1 MKKKAFLSLFAIL
14 ALLCSQLLLTG
25 ASEMPVVTE
34 PTGSPAVTAPA
45 EEEPAPAQSEAPL
58 FTYILQDGGV
68 ILTGYNGSDVLLL
81 IPEQVDGLPVV
92 GIASLGNAPTV
103 RELRIPDGVR
113 FLGAGAFDG
122 CTALEV
128 VHLGS
133 GVSYIDPALFLSC
146 PNLIGIFVDED
157 NDTYRD
163 IDGVV
168 YNEEGDTLVAYP
180 IGRKTAY
187 DLPEGVSNIEAL
199 DQPAYQNVVLNAANE
214 EYTTVDG
221 VTYTADMTTVVSCD
235 PSKAGAYVM
244 PDTVTTIQPNAFLK
258 CVNLTSVSISPKVT
272 EIAYAAFADCSA
284 LQSVDIPDS
293 VVTIGESSFGGCTAL
308 EQVEIPGSVETLEGS
323 AFQRSGLTSVVI
335 PDSVKTI
342 GEYGFESTPLRSA
355 VIGNGMEE
363 IGWGAFQY
371 CGELT
376 TVDLGTSV
384 QYIGDS
390 AFSDCT
396 KLQAIVIPDSTT
408 HLGNNIFSGCTKLQA
423 IVIPDSVTYL
433 GYSAFSGCTSLA
445 SVHLGTGLTRV
456 EGSTFYGCEAL
467 TSIEIPD
474 TITSIGG
481 SAFANCGLTGIEI
494 PGSVTEIGG
503 GAFSYCPLETLT
515 IENGVQ
521 TIGDSAFA
529 YTALKTLSLPDSV
542 TLIGDNA
549 FLGCENL
556 ASVDL
561 PDTDVSLG
569 AHALDGTSWF
579 NSQPE
584 GVVYTDRVLY
594 RQKGDI
600 LTDTT
605 VTVNDGTLAI
615 ADHAFKDGGPSAS
628 GAAGADYNLAGLTGV
643 QLPEGLLRIGDNA
656 FAGCQNLRT
665 INLPDSI
672 HTIEEKTFDGCSS
685 LTEIELPASVTEV
698 AYRTFAGCTSLSH
711 VELPEGLTSIDE
723 YAFLNCSSLV
733 AVDLPDT
740 VKSLGAG
747 AFGGC
752 TALTG
757 IEIPASVNSIY
768 YGGENEDGYN
778 YDTFRDCTS
787 LMGIHVAED
796 NPVFASVNGVLY
808 NKEKTKVL
816 FTPAANGQLA
826 AEGLEVTAPA
836 KQTYAVNEELDTD
849 GLEVFVRF
857 NDGCREEV
865 QDYELS
871 PFDSSTPGD
880 KTITVTSGEM
890 STSFTVKVE
899 NPSKFVIDS
908 VSGWNGDTVTL
919 TVRAENNPGVASVR
933 HTLTFDPAVFQ
944 YVSCEQA
951 EGLPGFREVNEEQAA
966 AGQITIVW
974 VNAADYQGEIF
985 YTLTLKIAD
994 TAEAGNYTVGMTF
1007 GERDNMNA
1015 ALQPVA
1021 FTPASGT
1028 VEVKNYTA
1036 GDLTGDGEPSM
1047 DDALLLAQVLSGQ
1060 SIVLTDEQEKAAD
1073 LNRDGLLD
1081 LADVILLAQMLAA
1094 QE

>member
-45 EEEPAPAQSEAPL
+45 EEEPAPAQPEAPL
-58 FTYILQDGGV
+58 FTYILQDGGA

-146 PNLIGIFVDED
+146 PNLIGILVDEE

-187 DLPEGVSNIEAL
+187 DLPQGVSNIEAL
-199 DQPAYQNVVLNAANE
+199 DQPAYQNVVLNASNE

-244 PDTVTTIQPNAFLK
+244 PDTVTTIQPNAFLQ
-258 CVNLTSVSISPKVT
+258 CVSLTSVSISPKVT
-272 EIAYAAFADCSA
+272 EIAYAAFADCTA

-293 VVTIGESSFGGCTAL
+293 VVTIGECSFGGCTAL
-308 EQVEIPGSVETLEGS
+308 EQVEIPGSVETLDYQ
-323 AFQRSGLTSVVI
+323 AFFRSGLTSVVI

-342 GEYGFESTPLRSA
+342 GGSCFDSTPLRSA

-363 IGWGAFQY
+363 IGWGAFRY

-384 QYIGDS
+384 QYIGNS

-396 KLQAIVIPDSTT
+396 KLQAIVIPDS
-408 HLGNNIFSGCTKLQA
+408 
-423 IVIPDSVTYL
+423 VTYM
-433 GYSAFSGCTSLA
+433 GYSAFFGCTSLA
-445 SVHLGTGLTRV
+445 SVHLGTGLTRI
-456 EGSTFYGCEAL
+456 EEWTFSGCEAL
-467 TSIEIPD
+467 AGIEIPD
-474 TITSIGG
+474 TITLIGYG
-481 SAFANCGLTGIEI
+481 AFADSGLTGIEI
-494 PGSVTEIGG
+494 PGSVTKIEGS
-503 GAFSYCPLETLT
+503 AFANCPLETLT

-521 TIGDSAFA
+521 TIGYGAFS
-529 YTALKTLSLPDSV
+529 YTALSSLTLPDSV
-542 TLIGDNA
+542 TLIEDNA

-615 ADHAFKDGGPSAS
+615 ADHAFKNGGPSAS
-628 GAAGADYNLAGLTGV
+628 GAAGSDYNLAGLTGV
-643 QLPEGLLRIGDNA
+643 QLPDGVLRIGDNA

-672 HTIEEKTFDGCSS
+672 HTIEEAAFAGCSS
-685 LTEIELPASVTEV
+685 LTEIELPASVTDLV
-698 AYRTFAGCTSLSH
+698 YYTFAGCTSLSR
-711 VELPEGLTSIDE
+711 VGVPESVTSINNR
-723 YAFLNCSSLV
+723 AFI
-733 AVDLPDT
+733 
-740 VKSLGAG
+740 G
-747 AFGGC
+747 
-752 TALTG
+752 
-757 IEIPASVNSIY
+757 
-768 YGGENEDGYN
+768 
-778 YDTFRDCTS
+778 CTS
-787 LMGIHVAED
+787 LEAVDVAED
-796 NPVFASVNGVLY
+796 NPTYSSINGVLY
-808 NKEKTKVL
+808 NKDQTKIL
-816 FTPAANGQLA
+816 YIPEANDQMRPDSLSVKPPETTHYYGGTTGLNTYGMEVY
-826 AEGLEVTAPA
+826 AEFA
-836 KQTYAVNEELDTD
+836 D
-849 GLEVFVRF
+849 GYRQQVY
-857 NDGCREEV
+857 G
-865 QDYELS
+865 YTLS
-871 PFDSSTPGD
+871 PFDPYTLGEQE
-880 KTITVTSGEM
+880 ITVTFAGR
-890 STSFTVKVE
+890 TASFTVTVE
-899 NPSKFVIDS
+899 AVPAVSGQFVIDS

-951 EGLPGFREVNEEQAA
+951 EELPGALVVNPEQAE

-974 VNAADYQGEIF
+974 FNSANYQGDIF
-985 YTLTLKIAD
+985 YTLTLEIAD
-994 TAEAGNYTVGMTF
+994 TAQAGNYTVGMTF

-1015 ALQPVA
+1015 ALQPVN

-1028 VEVKNYTA
+1028 IEVKNYIA

-1073 LNRDGLLD
+1073 LNGDGLLD

-1094 QE
+1094 QEP

>member
-45 EEEPAPAQSEAPL
+45 EEEPAPAQPEAPL

-68 ILTGYNGSDVLLL
+68 ILTGYNGNDVLLL

-92 GIASLGNAPTV
+92 GIASLGSAPTV

-146 PNLIGIFVDED
+146 PNLIGILVDED

-187 DLPEGVSNIEAL
+187 DLPQGVSNIAAL
-199 DQPAYQNVVLNAANE
+199 DQPAYQNVVLNADNE
-214 EYTTVDG
+214 DYTTVDG

-235 PSKAGAYVM
+235 QSKAGAYVM
-244 PDTVTTIQPNAFLK
+244 PDTVTTIQPRAFVE
-258 CVNLTSVSISPKVT
+258 CAGLTSVTISPRVT
-272 EIAYAAFADCSA
+272 EITYAAFADCSA

-293 VVTIGESSFGGCTAL
+293 VVTIGGCSFGGCTAL

-342 GEYGFESTPLRSA
+342 GGSCFAFTPLNS
-355 VIGNGMEE
+355 VHIGTGVEE
-363 IGWGAFQY
+363 IGWSAFEN
-371 CGELT
+371 CDALPSVVIPDNV
-376 TVDLGTSV
+376 TVLGSYGFANCTSLSSVTLGTGLTAIQQGTFRGCPALASIEIPANITS
-384 QYIGDS
+384 IGDS
-390 AFSDCT
+390 AF
-396 KLQAIVIPDSTT
+396 QDS
-408 HLGNNIFSGCTKLQA
+408 G
-423 IVIPDSVTYL
+423 
-433 GYSAFSGCTSLA
+433 
-445 SVHLGTGLTRV
+445 
-456 EGSTFYGCEAL
+456 L
-467 TSIEIPD
+467 TSID
-474 TITSIGG
+474 
-481 SAFANCGLTGIEI
+481 I
-494 PGSVTEIGG
+494 PGTVKTIGEW
-503 GAFSYCPLETLT
+503 AFYGCPLETLAVGDGL
-515 IENGVQ
+515 EQ
-521 TIGDSAFA
+521 IGECAFA
-529 YTALKTLSLPDSV
+529 DTDIGALSLPDSV
-542 TLIGDNA
+542 TTIVYGA
-549 FLGCENL
+549 FLGSEEL
-556 ASVDL
+556 STVDL
-561 PDTDVSLG
+561 PDTALR
-569 AHALDGTSWF
+569 LDGHVFDGTAWF
-579 NSQPE
+579 QSQPD
-584 GVVYTDRVLY
+584 GPVYADRTLY
-594 RQKGDI
+594 RYKGEI
-600 LTDTT
+600 TEPTE
-605 VTVNDGTLAI
+605 VKVQPGTLSI
-615 ADHAFKDGGPSAS
+615 ANYAFEN
-628 GAAGADYNLAGLTGV
+628 ADYTHVPEGPYESIYSALTYYKLSGLTKV
-643 QLPEGLLRIGDNA
+643 TLPDGLIRIGEYAFFDCGNLNTINIPDTVESIGSYA
-656 FAGCQNLRT
+656 FAGT
-665 INLPDSI
+665 
-672 HTIEEKTFDGCSS
+672 
-685 LTEIELPASVTEV
+685 
-698 AYRTFAGCTSLSH
+698 
-711 VELPEGLTSIDE
+711 GLTSM
-723 YAFLNCSSLV
+723 
-733 AVDLPDT
+733 
-740 VKSLGAG
+740 
-747 AFGGC
+747 
-752 TALTG
+752 
-757 IEIPASVNSIY
+757 EIPASVTAL
-768 YGGENEDGYN
+768 
-778 YDTFRDCTS
+778 DTSAFVGCTS
-787 LMGIHVAED
+787 LEAIHVAED
-796 NPVFASVNGVLY
+796 NPIYSSINGVLY
-808 NKEKTKVL
+808 NKEKTQILYVPEANDQMQPESISV
-816 FTPAANGQLA
+816 TPPYN
-826 AEGLEVTAPA
+826 
-836 KQTYAVNEELDTD
+836 TYYYGNTTELDTE
-849 GLEVFVRF
+849 GMCVYAQYAGGYRQQV
-857 NDGCREEV
+857 
-865 QDYELS
+865 YSYSLS
-871 PFDSSTPGD
+871 PFDPYTLGEQEID
-880 KTITVTSGEM
+880 VTFGGQ
-890 STSFTVKVE
+890 TASFTVTVE
-899 NPSKFVIDS
+899 AVPEESGQFVIDS

-944 YVSCEQA
+944 YVSCELA

-974 VNAADYQGEIF
+974 VNAADYQGDIF
-985 YTLTLKIAD
+985 YTLTLEIAD
-994 TAEAGNYTVGMTF
+994 TAQAGSYTIGMDF

-1073 LNRDGLLD
+1073 LNGDGLLD

>member
-45 EEEPAPAQSEAPL
+45 EEEPAPAQPEAPL
-58 FTYILQDGGV
+58 FTYILQDGGA

-146 PNLIGIFVDED
+146 PNLIGIFVDEE

-187 DLPEGVSNIEAL
+187 DLPQGVSNIETL

-293 VVTIGESSFGGCTAL
+293 VVTIGESSFAGCTAL
-308 EQVEIPGSVETLEGS
+308 EQVEIPGSVETLEKA
-323 AFQRSGLTSVVI
+323 AFQASGLTSVVI

-363 IGWGAFQY
+363 IGYGAFQY

-384 QYIGDS
+384 RIIDRY
-390 AFSDCT
+390 AFYDCA

-408 HLGNNIFSGCTKLQA
+408 
-423 IVIPDSVTYL
+423 YL
-433 GYSAFSGCTSLA
+433 GSSAFSGCTSLA
-445 SVHLGTGLTRV
+445 SVHLGTGLTCI
-456 EGSTFYGCEAL
+456 TDWAFTDCEAL
-467 TSIEIPD
+467 TGIEIPD
-474 TITSIGG
+474 NITSIGR
-481 SAFANCGLTGIEI
+481 SAFENSGLTSIEI
-494 PGSVTEIGG
+494 PGSVTVIGRDSF
-503 GAFSYCPLETLT
+503 AYCPLETLT

-628 GAAGADYNLAGLTGV
+628 GAAGANYNLAGLTGV

-698 AYRTFAGCTSLSH
+698 AYRTFAGCTSLSR

-747 AFGGC
+747 AFDGC
-752 TALTG
+752 TSLTG

-768 YGGENEDGYN
+768 YDGENEDGYN

-816 FTPAANGQLA
+816 FTPAANGQLT

-836 KQTYAVNEELDTD
+836 KQTYAVNEELDTA

-944 YVSCEQA
+944 YVSCELA

-974 VNAADYQGEIF
+974 FNSADYQGDVF

-994 TAEAGNYTVGMTF
+994 TAQAGNYTVGMTF